1 MPTSRHPSAPIS
13 RLTDLFRRAGAAR
26 PADSASPALVETL
39 EPRVLLST
47 VVELPEGI
55 EVRQWKG
62 GEVAAVE
69 DSWIATFDRSVTKET
84 LTAEFSKV
92 IGELGIE
99 LDGYMFRGGRFIEF
113 LTPDPLNER
122 AIEWVRGRIGNLVN
136 IEPNVAYAP
145 TRVANDPGNGQAWWI
160 DNVGQPIPGQ
170 PQGTP
175 GADISLEEAWEITT
189 GSSGVVI
196 AVVDTGVEWYH
207 EDLADNI
214 WSNAGEIPGNGIDDD
229 GNGFVDD
236 IRGWDFGTATFGP
249 GGTGQFG
256 GDNDPD
262 DTAIGGGHG
271 TAVAGTIGAVG
282 NNGIGIAG
290 VNWDVSILPI
300 KISDEEGAL
309 VGGAI
314 IAGHNYLTDLILSGV
329 NIVASN
335 NSYGAFSPGFFEEF
349 EEFDF
354 EREAIEDFIAAG
366 ATFVASAGNDS
377 NDNDDTFTTF
387 PAAYNLPGIVSVAAT
402 NNRDELAGF
411 SNFGETTVDVAA
423 PGEAILTTA
432 VNGEYTFI
440 DGTSFSGPIVAGIVG
455 LMKTVR
461 PDLTPEQ
468 VTQALIDSSDPIAA
482 LHDRVVADGRVN
494 AARALQIIT
503 TDGPLV
509 LQISPGQTAGSPVN
523 QVQVSFSEPVQALPV
538 DIVSRI
544 SLIRSGGDG
553 SFFDGNEVTV
563 NLSTVTLDATRTV
576 MTITPVGSLS
586 AIDDY
591 RLTID
596 NTAILDD
603 AGNFLNGDS
612 TSGADEIYEF
622 ELILAPGIGE
632 PNDRLS
638 TATPAIIPGGG
649 NGTVT
654 FSGRTIGDGVNVG
667 LDVDLYRLDL
677 PRGGLISA
685 RVIAQQLPTPSRLD
699 GVLRLFD
706 AAGQELAINDQFFGN
721 DPFIDFFVPSG
732 GIYYVGVSGFG
743 NETYLPLVP
752 ASGQSQSTGNYDLR
766 LDVALIGDADIT
778 VENFFGAPGVT
789 VPDQS
794 VLIDSIV
801 VSDSREVR
809 DVNVTV
815 NINHDFVSDLSVSVV
830 GPQGQEVQ
838 LFNGIGASADDVT
851 AAVFDDAAS
860 RSILSATAAD
870 APFTG
875 SWRPQGDLSVFNQ
888 NPAAGVWQLV
898 IRDTKGNDIGSLLG
912 WSLDFVLENDIFGPF
927 ELNDTLTTARVIEP
941 AQGVVNFNAFLGDG
955 GFGAFDVDL
964 YQFEAAAGSTFNVEA
979 TSGGIA
985 DLAIRLFDSAGNE
998 LQASNPAGE
1007 LDAAING
1014 FVFVDGGTYF
1024 VGVSDSVRAV
1034 APSAYDPTVVGSGG
1048 EGATVGGYSLE
1059 VQLASGVSD
1068 PGVALSGSR
1077 LDAGISPSG
1086 AWGFDGTGIMFGGT
1100 EFIPGVAGGRPAF
1113 FGLGSASGA
1122 FVNDGAGSSQD
1133 VPFNVTSQSTPGVNR
1148 VAIGGVSNGF
1158 RVDRSVSY
1166 GQGDNF
1172 IAIDVVLTNT
1182 TDRRISDVLWA
1193 EGFNPDQNL
1202 GTTGT
1207 LFTINDV
1214 VDGQPMAVAT
1224 GSTGLSIGLA
1234 ADPTDT
1240 RASAFFASLSADV
1253 RNPQSVIDRMVP
1265 DPAGVSS
1272 DLTMALSYDI
1282 GDVDP
1287 GQSTSMRY
1295 FIFLSEQGQAGI
1307 DGANGL
1313 QATASATRA
1322 DAMRFDRGLLTYDPT
1337 APADDSEGLADLAF
1351 RQYYPE
1357 GFANDRASTFVPLTN
1372 FTNTDAR
1379 VVVIARYEDP
1389 SIGIRDQVI
1398 FDGMVDANTRSPDA
1412 LTVTT
1417 PELYAMGSAT
1427 NVFNE
1432 TTGLADGVFK
1442 DTPYAL
1448 EIRSSVPVAATMS
1461 HFDFGSSTG
1470 EAFSGTASEVWSFAS
1485 VSIGQ
1490 GSSDFVTFQNT
1501 TGETTK
1507 VSLFLFPLTGQG
1519 GSSQAV
1525 ELVYTLEGYRRGGW
1539 NFNNELANG
1548 QLAGQIQPGQ
1558 YGISLIATEPIVA
1571 ASSSFSNGAGAAQLG
1586 EPTLGRTQ
1594 GAIAEGQVG
1603 QTSESETISVF
1614 NPSSSTATVSLQFIF
1629 ESGGAIRRTLEVAPG
1644 RVSQV
1649 QVADIPLFPEGT
1661 PYGVFYDSDQAV
1673 VVASSTRGL
1682 GDALSTSTATDAH
1695 SLWGFSEGF
1704 APIQGGQVQEYV
1716 RVYNPGLNDSLLE
1729 ITFRFTDGSTETFRR
1744 VAGASRVSEFNLRN
1758 FISTNRFAAA
1768 QADGAA
1774 GVFYGFT
1781 VKSSS
1786 GIVAYQGRTDSFF
1799 GGGFGTLGVPL
1810 GITSDIA

>member
-1 MPTSRHPSAPIS
+1 MPTSREPSATIS
-13 RLTDLFRRAGAAR
+13 RLTDLFRRAGAAS
-26 PADSASPALVETL
+26 PARDQSPALVETL

-47 VVELPEGI
+47 VVELPDGI
-55 EVRQWKG
+55 EARPWKG

-84 LTAEFSKV
+84 LRAEFSKV
-92 IGELGIE
+92 VGELGIA
-99 LDGYMFRGGRFIEF
+99 LDGYMFRGNRFIEF

-122 AIEWVRGRIGNLVN
+122 AIEWVRGRMGNLVN

-145 TRVANDPGNGQAWWI
+145 TRVANDPLNDLAYWI
-160 DNVGQPIPGQ
+160 DNEGQPIPGL
-170 PQGTP
+170 PAGTP
-175 GADISLEEAWEITT
+175 GADIALEEAWEITT

-229 GNGFVDD
+229 GNGYIDD

-249 GGTGQFG
+249 GGTGEFG

-282 NNGIGIAG
+282 NNGIGLSG

-300 KISDEEGAL
+300 KIADEQGAL

-335 NSYGAFSPGFFEEF
+335 NSYGAFSPAFFEEF

-377 NDNDDTFTTF
+377 NDNDDAFTAF

-461 PDLTPEQ
+461 PDLSPEE
-468 VTQALIDSSDPIAA
+468 VAQALIDSSDPVAA
-482 LHDRVVADGRVN
+482 LQDRVVADGRVN

-509 LQISPGQTAGSPVN
+509 LQVSPGQTAGSPVS
-523 QVQVSFSEPVQALPV
+523 QIQVSFSEPVQSLPT
-538 DIVSRI
+538 DILSRL

-563 NLSTVTLDATRTV
+563 NLSTATLDATRTV
-576 MTITPVGSLS
+576 LTITPVGSLS
-586 AIDDY
+586 AIDDF

-603 AGNFLNGDS
+603 DGNFLNGDS
-612 TSGADEIYEF
+612 SSGMDEIYEF

-649 NGTVT
+649 NGTVS
-654 FSGRTIGDGVNVG
+654 FAGRTIGDGVHGG
-667 LDVDLYRLDL
+667 LDVDLYRVDL

-685 RVIAQQLPTPSRLD
+685 RVTAQQLPTPSTLD

-743 NETYLPLVP
+743 NEAYLPLVA
-752 ASGQSQSTGNYDLR
+752 ASGQSQSTGSYNLQ
-766 LDVALIGDADIT
+766 LDVALIGDAE
-778 VENFFGAPGVT
+778 VAAENTYTAPGRT
-789 VPDQS
+789 VPDQG
-794 VLIDSIV
+794 VLIDSIFI
-801 VSDSREVR
+801 SDAREVR

-815 NINHDFVSDLSVSVV
+815 NINHDFVSDLSVSLV
-830 GPQGQEVQ
+830 GPQGQQVQ

-851 AAVFDDAAS
+851 FAEFDDDAS
-860 RSILSATAAD
+860 RSITSATAAD

-875 SWRPQGDLSVFNQ
+875 SWRPQDSLDVYNGDS
-888 NPAAGVWQLV
+888 AAGTWQLV

-912 WSLDFVLENDIFGPF
+912 WTLDFVLENDIFGPF
-927 ELNDTLTTARVIEP
+927 ELNDTLTTARQIEP
-941 AQGVVNFNAFLGDG
+941 AQGVVSFGAFIGDG

-964 YQFEAAAGSTFNVEA
+964 YQFQAAAGSTFNIEA
-979 TSGGIA
+979 ISGGVA
-985 DLAIRLFDSAGNE
+985 DLAIRLFDAEGNE
-998 LQASNPAGE
+998 LQGSNPAGE
-1007 LDAAING
+1007 LDAAIDG
-1014 FVFVDGGTYF
+1014 FVFVDGGTYY
-1024 VGVSDSVRAV
+1024 VGISDSTRAV
-1034 APSAYDPTVVGSGG
+1034 APAAYDPTVVGSGG
-1048 EGATVGGYSLE
+1048 EGQTVGTYNLE

-1068 PGVALSGSR
+1068 PGVALSGDR
-1077 LDAGISPSG
+1077 LDVGVSPSG
-1086 AWGFDGTGIMFGGT
+1086 AWGFDDTGIMFNGV
-1100 EFIPGVAGGRPAF
+1100 ELIPGIGGGRPAF
-1113 FGLGSASGA
+1113 FGLGSTSGA

-1133 VPFNVTSQSTPGVNR
+1133 VPFNITSQSTPGVNR
-1148 VAIGGVSNGF
+1148 VSIGGVTNGF
-1158 RVDRSVSY
+1158 RVDRSISY
-1166 GQGDNF
+1166 AQADGF
-1172 IAIDVVLTNT
+1172 IAVDVVLTNT
-1182 TDRRISDVLWA
+1182 TSRRISDVLWA

-1202 GTTGT
+1202 GTTGS

-1214 VDGQPMAVAT
+1214 IDGQPMAVAT

-1265 DPAGVSS
+1265 DPNGVSS
-1272 DLTMALSYDI
+1272 DLTMALSYDL
-1282 GDVDP
+1282 GNVDP
-1287 GQSTSMRY
+1287 GQSATMRY
-1295 FIFLSEQGQAGI
+1295 FIFLSGEGQEGI
-1307 DGANGL
+1307 AGANGL
-1313 QATASATRA
+1313 QATATATRA
-1322 DAMRFDRGLLTYDPT
+1322 DGMRLDQGLLTYDPT
-1337 APADDSEGLADLAF
+1337 APADDSEGLADLAY

-1379 VVVIARYEDP
+1379 VVVIVRYEDP

-1398 FDGMVDANTRSPDA
+1398 FDGTVDANTRSPDA

-1417 PELYAMGSAT
+1417 PELYAMGSDT

-1432 TTGLADGVFK
+1432 TTGMADGVFK

-1470 EAFSGTASEVWSFAS
+1470 EAFSGTASELWSFAS
-1485 VSIGQ
+1485 VSIGE

-1501 TGETTK
+1501 TGEVTK

-1539 NFNNELANG
+1539 NFNNELING

-1558 YGISLIATEPIVA
+1558 YGVSLIASEPIVA

-1586 EPTLGRTQ
+1586 EPNLGRTQ

-1603 QTSESETISVF
+1603 QTSENETISVF
-1614 NPSSSTATVSLQFIF
+1614 NPSSSTASVSLQFIF
-1629 ESGGAIRRTLEVAPG
+1629 ESGGAIRRTLDVAPG

-1649 QVADIPLFPEGT
+1649 QVEDLPLFPEGT
-1661 PYGVFYDSDQAV
+1661 PYGVFYDSDQPV

-1682 GDALSTSTATDAH
+1682 GDALSSATANDAH

-1704 APIQGGQVQEYV
+1704 APLQGGQVQEYV

-1758 FISTNRFAAA
+1758 FISASRFEAA
-1768 QADGAA
+1768 QAAGDA

-1810 GITSDIA
+1810 GIESSIA

>member
-1 MPTSRHPSAPIS
+1 MEIPMSTSRDPSAPIS
-13 RLTDLFRRAGAAR
+13 RLTDLFRRAGGVGAAS
-26 PADSASPALVETL
+26 SALPALVETL
-39 EPRVLLST
+39 EPRVLLSA
-47 VVELPEGI
+47 VVELPEGV
-55 EVRQWKG
+55 EVRAWNG
-62 GEVAAVE
+62 GQVAAIE

-84 LTAEFSKV
+84 LTAEFSKLV
-92 IGELGIE
+92 YELGIS
-99 LDGYMFRGGRFIEF
+99 LDGYMHRGSRFVEF
-113 LTPDPLNER
+113 TTSDPLHEG
-122 AIEWVRGRIGNLVN
+122 AIEWVRGELGNLVN

-145 TRVANDPGNGQAWWI
+145 TRVANDPLNDLAWWV

-175 GADISLEEAWEITT
+175 GADIGLEEAWEITT

-196 AVVDTGVEWYH
+196 AVVDTGVEWHH

-214 WSNAGEIPGNGIDDD
+214 WSNAGEIAGNGIDDD

-236 IRGWDFGTATFGP
+236 VRGWDFGTATFGP

-256 GDNDPD
+256 GDNNPD
-262 DTAIGGGHG
+262 DTSIGGGHG

-282 NNGIGIAG
+282 NNGVGIAG

-300 KISDEEGAL
+300 KIANEQGAL

-314 IAGHNYLTDLILSGV
+314 IAGHNYLTDLILRGV

-335 NSYGAFSPGFFEEF
+335 NSYGAFSPAFFEEF

-366 ATFVASAGNDS
+366 ATFVAAAGNDS
-377 NDNDDTFTTF
+377 NDNDDAFTAF
-387 PAAYNLPGIVSVAAT
+387 PAAYNLPGIVAVAAT

-411 SNFGETTVDVAA
+411 SNFGATTVDVAA
-423 PGEAILTTA
+423 PGEAILTTST
-432 VNGEYTFI
+432 NGTYTFI
-440 DGTSFSGPIVAGIVG
+440 DGTSFASP
-455 LMKTVR
+455 MKTVR
-461 PDLTPEQ
+461 PDLTPEE

-482 LHDRVVADGRVN
+482 LQGRVVANGRVN
-494 AARALQIIT
+494 AERALQIIT

-509 LQISPGQTAGSPVN
+509 LQVSPGQTAGSPVN
-523 QVQVSFSEPVQALPV
+523 EIQVSFSEPVQALPV
-538 DIVSRI
+538 DILSKL

-553 SFFDGNEVTV
+553 GFFDGNEVAV
-563 NLSTVTLDATRTV
+563 NLSTATLDATRTV
-576 MTITPVGSLS
+576 MTVTPVGSLS
-586 AIDDY
+586 AIDNF
-591 RLTID
+591 RFTID
-596 NTAILDD
+596 NTAIRDD
-603 AGNFLNGDS
+603 EGNFLNGD
-612 TSGADEIYEF
+612 TSGGADEIYEF

-632 PNDRLS
+632 PNDQLS
-638 TATPAIIPGGG
+638 TATPAVIPGGG

-654 FSGRTIGDGVNVG
+654 FSGRTIGDGVNAA

-685 RVIAQQLPTPSRLD
+685 RVLAQQLPTPSSLD

-721 DPFIDFFVPSG
+721 DPFIDFFVPSAG
-732 GIYYVGVSGFG
+732 VYYVGVSGFG
-743 NETYLPLVP
+743 NESYLPLIP
-752 ASGQSQSTGNYDLR
+752 ASGQTQSRGNYNLR
-766 LDVALIGDADIT
+766 LDVALIGDAEISQG
-778 VENFFGAPGVT
+778 NSYAAPGRT
-789 VPDQS
+789 IPDQS
-794 VLIDSIV
+794 VLIDSIFI
-801 VSDSREVR
+801 SDAREIR
-809 DVNVTV
+809 DVDVTV
-815 NINHDFVSDLSVSVV
+815 NINHDFVSDLSVSLV
-830 GPQGQEVQ
+830 GPQGQVVQ
-838 LFNGIGASADDVT
+838 LFNGIGAAADDVT
-851 AAVFDDAAS
+851 NAVFDDEAT
-860 RSILSATAAD
+860 RSITSATAAD

-875 SWRPQGDLSVFNQ
+875 AWRPQGDLSVLDGNS
-888 NPAAGVWQLV
+888 AAGTWQLV
-898 IRDTKGNDIGSLLG
+898 IRDTKGNDIGSLLN
-912 WSLDFVLENDIFGPF
+912 WSLDLVLENDIFGPF

-941 AQGVVNFNAFLGDG
+941 AQGVVQFNAFLGDG
-955 GFGAFDVDL
+955 GFGALDVDL
-964 YQFEAAAGSTFNVEA
+964 YQFQAAAGSTLNVQVS
-979 TSGGIA
+979 SGGVA
-985 DLAIRLFDSAGNE
+985 DLAIRLFDESGNE

-1007 LDAAING
+1007 LDAAIEG

-1024 VGVSDSVRAV
+1024 IGISDSTRAV
-1034 APSAYDPTVVGSGG
+1034 DPTAYDPTVVGSGG
-1048 EGATVGGYSLE
+1048 QGATVGNYGIE

-1068 PGVALSGSR
+1068 PGVLLSGDR
-1077 LDAGISPSG
+1077 LDVGISPSG
-1086 AWGFDGTGIMFGGT
+1086 AWGFDGSGFVFDGV
-1100 EFIPGVAGGRPAF
+1100 EVIPGIDGSRPAF
-1113 FGLGSASGA
+1113 YGVSSESGA
-1122 FVNDGAGSSQD
+1122 FVNDGDGSSQD

-1148 VAIGGVSNGF
+1148 VAISGVTNGF
-1158 RVDRSVSY
+1158 RVDRSISY
-1166 GQGDNF
+1166 GLGDGF

-1182 TDRRISDVLWA
+1182 TDRRIRDVLWA

-1202 GTTGT
+1202 GSTGS

-1224 GSTGLSIGLA
+1224 GTDGLAIALA
-1234 ADPTDT
+1234 ADPTDA
-1240 RASAFFASLSADV
+1240 RATAFFASLSADV
-1253 RNPQSVIDRMVP
+1253 RNPQSVVDRMVA
-1265 DPAGVSS
+1265 DPNGVSS

-1287 GQSTSMRY
+1287 GQSATMRY
-1295 FIFLSEQGQAGI
+1295 FVFLSDQGQEGI
-1307 DGANGL
+1307 AGANGL
-1313 QATASATRA
+1313 QATATATRA
-1322 DAMRFDRGLLTYDPT
+1322 DMQRLDTGLLTYDPT
-1337 APADDSEGLADLAF
+1337 APADDSEGLADLAY

-1379 VVVIARYEDP
+1379 VVVIVRYEDP

-1398 FDGMVDANTRSPDA
+1398 FDGMVAANTRSPDA
-1412 LTVTT
+1412 LTITT
-1417 PELYAMGSAT
+1417 PELYAAGSAT

-1432 TTGLADGVFK
+1432 TTGMADGVFK

-1448 EIRSSVPVAATMS
+1448 EIRSSAPVAATMS

-1470 EAFSGTASEVWSFAS
+1470 EVFSGTASELWSFAS
-1485 VSIGQ
+1485 VSIGE

-1507 VSLFLFPLTGQG
+1507 VSLFLFPLSGQS
-1519 GSSQAV
+1519 GSSAAV

-1548 QLAGQIQPGQ
+1548 QLAGVIQPGR
-1558 YGISLIATEPIVA
+1558 YGVSLIATEPIVA
-1571 ASSSFSNGAGAAQLG
+1571 ASSSFRNGAGASQLG
-1586 EPTLGRTQ
+1586 EPNLGATQ
-1594 GAIAEGQVG
+1594 GAIAEGQIG

-1614 NPSSSTATVSLQFIF
+1614 NPSSSSATVTLQFIF
-1629 ESGGAIRRTLEVAPG
+1629 ETGGAIRQTVDVAPG
-1644 RVSQV
+1644 RVSLV
-1649 QVADIPLFPEGT
+1649 QVEDIALFPEGT
-1661 PYGVFYDSDQAV
+1661 PYGVFYESTEAV

-1682 GDALSTSTATDAH
+1682 GDALASSTATDAH

-1744 VAGASRVSEFNLRN
+1744 VAGASRISEFNLRN
-1758 FISTNRFAAA
+1758 FISSSRFEAA

-1810 GITSDIA
+1810 GVESGIA